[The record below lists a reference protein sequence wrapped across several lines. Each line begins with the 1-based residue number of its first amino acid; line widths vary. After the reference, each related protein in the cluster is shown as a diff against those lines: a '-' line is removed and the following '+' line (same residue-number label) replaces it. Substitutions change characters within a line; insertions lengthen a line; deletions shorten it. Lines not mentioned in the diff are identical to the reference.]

1 MIAAPGRSPAPIA
14 FTRVPSPPGHADD
27 ALQMI
32 APRPVAWLGLSLG
45 KTTRAAAPAGQG
57 LSVAGA
63 DHGVLFACEGTA
75 AAARATG
82 TTAAACAT

>member
-1 MIAAPGRSPAPIA
+1 
-14 FTRVPSPPGHADD
+14 
-27 ALQMI
+27 MI

-45 KTTRAAAPAGQG
+45 KTTRAAAAPAGQG

-82 TTAAACAT
+82 TTAASRAT